1 MGIRTIQPTP
11 RVLGAL
17 ASPLR
22 QDLLAVLESAAPQ
35 SAAELGRRIGRR
47 PDTLYH
53 HLKQL
58 ERAGLVRR
66 ETRPS
71 TGGRPADAWRLTQS
85 PLRVRAADSRKVD
98 PEHAGRVVGVLTR
111 LALRDYRAALARARA
126 DGGPQPWGMRALIW
140 LDADELAA
148 LRRELWDQL
157 IRLRRREPREGRTPH
172 SISSF
177 LSAGRPLPPE
187 TPRKGRPRK
196 RRAQRRLSASD

>member
-1 MGIRTIQPTP
+1 MGTRTIQPTP

-22 QDLLAVLESAAPQ
+22 LDILVVLESAAPL
-35 SAAELGRRIGRR
+35 SAADLGRRIGRR

-66 ETRPS
+66 EARPS

-98 PEHAGRVVGVLTR
+98 LEHAGRVVGVLTR
-111 LALRDYRAALARARA
+111 SALRDYRAALARSRA
-126 DGGPQPWGMRALIW
+126 EGGPQPWGMRALVW
-140 LDADELAA
+140 LDAAEFAA
-148 LRRELWDQL
+148 LKQELWDL
-157 IRLRRREPREGRTPH
+157 LLRLRRREPREGRTPH

-187 TPRKGRPRK
+187 PPQKGRPRK
-196 RRAQRRLSASD
+196 RGARSAR